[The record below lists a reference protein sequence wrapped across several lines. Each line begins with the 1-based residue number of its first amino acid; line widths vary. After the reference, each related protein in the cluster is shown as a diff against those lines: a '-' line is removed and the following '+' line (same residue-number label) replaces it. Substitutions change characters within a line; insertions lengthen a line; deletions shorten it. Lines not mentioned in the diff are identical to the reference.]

1 MPAENHSN
9 GRLRG
14 RASLLSGARS
24 LRDKWRRTQAVLEPR
39 RASIEALVRRAF
51 PDGRLVS
58 VEKTF
63 GGLANTNFRLELSGS
78 DGARP
83 VLLRYWQRD
92 EQQAAKEIALLS
104 FVGARV
110 PVPAVLAIGDAD
122 PDFGL
127 PFAFMQWIDGERL
140 DALAPRLA
148 SAALEK
154 IGRGVG
160 GALAA
165 IHGFAFDRQGFFG
178 ADLIPRDGLDM
189 DVKGILA
196 WLDHCLREGPGDE
209 RLGADLTDALYAFVA
224 EEGHVLSAPW
234 ALQPVLAHS
243 DFDASNILIAQQA
256 GGAFEEAGG
265 AFKIAAILDWEFAF
279 AGGPTFDFGHLLR
292 PPLGDDSGFIEGV
305 CAGYRAARKELPEDW
320 REAARMAD
328 LLSWVDF
335 VSQPVCGAAVIKSAR
350 HMIGRIIGGAGF
362 EQPSDLPES
371 LR

>member
-1 MPAENHSN
+1 LP
-9 GRLRG
+9 
-14 RASLLSGARS
+14 SGARS
-24 LRDKWRRTQAVLEPR
+24 LRDKWRRAQAVLEPR

-51 PDGRLVS
+51 PDARLVS

-104 FVGARV
+104 FVSARV
-110 PVPAVLAIGDAD
+110 PVPAVLASGDAD

-148 SAALEK
+148 PAALEE

-165 IHGFAFDRQGFFG
+165 IHGFVFDRQGFFG

-196 WLDHCLREGPGDE
+196 WLDHCLREGPGGE
-209 RLGADLTDALYAFVA
+209 RLGADLTDALYASVA
-224 EEGHVLSAPW
+224 EEGHVLSVPW

-256 GGAFEEAGG
+256 GGEAGG
-265 AFKIAAILDWEFAF
+265 AFKAACGAFAAAGGAWKIAAVLDWEFAF
-279 AGGPTFDFGHLLR
+279 AGGPSFDFGHLLR
-292 PPLGDDSGFIEGV
+292 PPLGDDPGFIEGV
-305 CAGYRAARKELPEDW
+305 CAGYRAAGK
-320 REAARMAD
+320 
-328 LLSWVDF
+328 
-335 VSQPVCGAAVIKSAR
+335 
-350 HMIGRIIGGAGF
+350 
-362 EQPSDLPES
+362 
-371 LR
+371 